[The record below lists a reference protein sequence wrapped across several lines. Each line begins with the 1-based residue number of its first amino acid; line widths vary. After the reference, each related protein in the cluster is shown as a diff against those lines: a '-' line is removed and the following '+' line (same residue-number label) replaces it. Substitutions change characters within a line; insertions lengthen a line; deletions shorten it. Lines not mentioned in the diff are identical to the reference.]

1 MSTGAIIFLIAILI
15 FFVFEVGSLIATLIK
30 KRKAQKAKA
39 VGEVNENKSNEE
51 VNAADDRCTDNAV
64 DNRDI
69 G

>member
-39 VGEVNENKSNEE
+39 QAVVEVNENKSNEE
-51 VNAADDRCTDNAV
+51 VEAVNDRCTDNAV
-64 DNRDI
+64 DN
-69 G
+69 